1 VSFNFLTCYGIKN
14 ELNFEAYF
22 QPYSESAWIAKVLSV
37 VFLALF
43 FTFASNE
50 LPRTLQN
57 VSKRFFRPIFEL
69 VSTLL
74 KQGINLRNITLK
86 ESLKL
91 LSLLWIVMMIVISN
105 AYEGFSTAVRGQLGR
120 KSELASAFGARQL
133 AFLT

>member
-1 VSFNFLTCYGIKN
+1 MSFNFLTCYGIKN

-105 AYEGFSTAVRGQLGR
+105 AYEGFATEVRGQLSQ
-120 KSELASAFGARQL
+120 KCKPVSAEGARQL
-133 AFLT
+133 AFST